1 MWNAQERRKGIRSFG
16 RETRKVG
23 LKKAYN
29 SVRREVLHNIL
40 IQSGKANEREENI
53 VKQHN

>member
-1 MWNAQERRKGIRSFG
+1 LWNAQERRKGIRSFG